1 MLSILSFA
9 TSVSFT
15 TIGSSSLTI
24 PNGVS
29 SINVK
34 LWGAGGA
41 GTSAK
46 LWGLVT
52 VQTVYAGGSGAF
64 VSCDIAVTGGKTI
77 YLLVGQGGQ
86 VPSYGANSA
95 AAIGGGGNSIYK
107 GEYVHIIMKYVV

>member
-1 MLSILSFA
+1 MSYTAIGLSL
-9 TSVSFT
+9 
-15 TIGSSSLTI
+15 LTI

-46 LWGLVT
+46 NNIYGNVEN
-52 VQTVYAGGSGAF
+52 VYAGGSGAF
-64 VSCDIAVTGGKTI
+64 VSCDMVVTEGSTI

-86 VPSYGANSA
+86 VSSYGANSA
-95 AAIGGGGNSIYK
+95 AAIGGGGNSIL
-107 GEYVHIIMKYVV
+107 

>member
-1 MLSILSFA
+1 M
-9 TSVSFT
+9 
-15 TIGSSSLTI
+15 
-24 PNGVS
+24 
-29 SINVK
+29 K

-46 LWGLVT
+46 LWGVVT

-86 VPSYGANSA
+86 VPSYGANSSA
-95 AAIGGGGNSIYK
+95 ATGGGGKSIYV
-107 GEYVHIIMKYVV
+107 GEYVQIIMKCIS